1 VDRHETSLNKKS
13 SNQPSHLKKLTML
26 QTNEDFKTTK
36 FNLPKTAA
44 TTSNKT
50 EHFLPNSNKTI
61 NQEPLTQKQ
70 INTHHVIVDPLNY
83 DKKYL
88 AKQLLSQIH
97 FCRFLFKLILR
108 MNDKLPEEVNEDLL
122 VLKEYMS
129 GLIFDKLTEVEEL
142 KMVNPKYMEDFQNCS
157 DFNKIE
163 QIILQYQSKY
173 ARDLVPLRQISKPL
187 VVMKEQ
193 LHKNVINLY
202 SYIE

>member
-1 VDRHETSLNKKS
+1 MNPEEILRLTLTSDKTNMPRQLYSTENSIFDGRNNNIRRQGGVDRHETSLNKKS

-26 QTNEDFKTTK
+26 QTNEEFKTTK

-70 INTHHVIVDPLNY
+70 INTHNVIVDPLNY

-97 FCRFLFKLILR
+97 FCRFLFKLIVR
-108 MNDKLPEEVNEDLL
+108 MNDKLKEEVN
-122 VLKEYMS
+122 
-129 GLIFDKLTEVEEL
+129 
-142 KMVNPKYMEDFQNCS
+142 
-157 DFNKIE
+157 
-163 QIILQYQSKY
+163 
-173 ARDLVPLRQISKPL
+173 
-187 VVMKEQ
+187 
-193 LHKNVINLY
+193 
-202 SYIE
+202 